1 MNTDVEELLRDGME
15 RFTADVQAPAG
26 LARAAGR
33 RRRRRLAVRAAVAC
47 GTAAVTAAAV
57 VAAAAGA
64 GGGPAQTGPGVSR
77 ARTAAY
83 VISRVEKALAG
94 QRLVLRGR
102 SSGGVW
108 GPSSSWT
115 YGPRNR
121 FEESTGSDCG
131 HALPN
136 GNCTHRG
143 GSEPYVAAGTALIGG
158 KLTGVYVSYY
168 NRKWSLLPEGPIP
181 ASACSRTG
189 ALEMASPLV
198 PTSDWPAFIHAT
210 LACGAATVTGHVQ
223 IDGMDTVRI
232 TGSPV
237 TVKLPPGEAR
247 AVRGKW
253 VRSRWTLYVDP
264 KTYLP
269 VRLTGSSRT
278 YGGQA
283 PSTSSTGVTD
293 IQWLPPTAANIAQ
306 SLVTIPA
313 GFQQVSSPADQ

>member
-15 RFTADVQAPAG
+15 RFTAGVRAPAG
-26 LARAAGR
+26 LAHTASR

-57 VAAAAGA
+57 VAVAAGT
-64 GGGPAQTGPGVSR
+64 GGGPARTGPAISQ
-77 ARTAAY
+77 AHTAAY
-83 VISRVEKALAG
+83 VISRVEKALAE
-94 QRLVLRGR
+94 QHLVLLGR
-102 SSGGVW
+102 TSGVW
-108 GPSSSWT
+108 GPSRSWT

-121 FEESTGSDCG
+121 FEEFTGSDCG

-143 GSEPYVAAGTALIGG
+143 GSEPYIDVGTALIGG

-168 NRKWSLLPEGPIP
+168 NRKWSLLPEGSTP

-198 PTSDWPAFIHAT
+198 PTSDWPAFIRAT
-210 LACGAATVTGHVQ
+210 LACGAAAVTGHVQ
-223 IDGMDTVRI
+223 IDGVETVKI

-247 AVRGKW
+247 AVHEKW

-264 KTYLP
+264 DTYLP
-269 VRLTGSSRT
+269 VRMSGSSYS
-278 YGGQA
+278 YGGPA
-283 PSTSSTGVTD
+283 PSTYSAGVTD

-306 SLVTIPA
+306 SLITIPA

>member
-1 MNTDVEELLRDGME
+1 ME
-15 RFTADVQAPAG
+15 RFTAGVRAPAG
-26 LARAAGR
+26 LAHTASRL
-33 RRRRRLAVRAAVAC
+33 RRRRLAVRAAVAC

-57 VAAAAGA
+57 VAVAAGA
-64 GGGPAQTGPGVSR
+64 GGPAQTGPTL
-77 ARTAAY
+77 AQAHTAAY

-94 QRLVLRGR
+94 QHLVLYGR
-102 SSGGVW
+102 TRSGDW
-108 GPSSSWT
+108 APSSSWT

-121 FEESTGSDCG
+121 FEELTASDCG
-131 HALPN
+131 HALAN

-143 GSEPYVAAGTALIGG
+143 GSEPYIAVGTALIGG

-189 ALEMASPLV
+189 ALEMATPLV

-223 IDGMDTVRI
+223 IDGVDTVRI

-237 TVKLPPGEAR
+237 TFKLPPGEAR
-247 AVRGKW
+247 AVREKW
-253 VRSRWTLYVDP
+253 LRSQWTLYVDP
-264 KTYLP
+264 ETYLP
-269 VRLTGSSRT
+269 VRLSSSGST
-278 YGGQA
+278 YGGPA
-283 PSTSSTGVTD
+283 PSTYSAGVTD
-293 IQWLPPTAANIAQ
+293 MQWLPPTAANIAQ
-306 SLVTIPA
+306 SVVTIPA

>member
-15 RFTADVQAPAG
+15 RFTAGVQAPAG
-26 LARAAGR
+26 LARTASR

-57 VAAAAGA
+57 VAVAAGA
-64 GGGPAQTGPGVSR
+64 GDPAQTGPTLSQ
-77 ARTAAY
+77 AHTAAY

-94 QRLVLRGR
+94 QHLVLHGR
-102 SSGGVW
+102 TSSDDW

-115 YGPRNR
+115 YGPQNR
-121 FEESTGSDCG
+121 FEESTGSSCG

-136 GNCTHRG
+136 GNCTHSG
-143 GSEPYVAAGTALIGG
+143 GSEPYVAVGTALIGG
-158 KLTGVYVSYY
+158 KLTGVYVSYFD
-168 NRKWSLLPEGPIP
+168 RKWSLQPEGPIP

-189 ALEMASPLV
+189 AMEMASPLV

-223 IDGMDTVRI
+223 IDGVDTVRI

-237 TVKLPPGEAR
+237 TVKLQPGEAR
-247 AVRGKW
+247 AIREKW
-253 VRSRWTLYVDP
+253 ARSQWTLYVNP
-264 KTYLP
+264 ETYLP
-269 VRLTGSSRT
+269 VRLSSSGRT
-278 YGGQA
+278 YGGPA
-283 PSTSSTGVTD
+283 PSTYSTAVTD
-293 IQWLPPTAANIAQ
+293 MQWLPPTTANIAQ